1 MGFSVPA
8 EQVGIMFA
16 LMALGWIGYRVGW
29 FGQSAVKGMTNLLL
43 YLVSP
48 AVIIQA
54 FQRPFNAEQL
64 RSLGVAFLVDV
75 GALLTLAV
83 LAWLGFNRRFV
94 PDGAKRAALQ
104 FGTVYSNAGFIG
116 IPLTY
121 ALLGNDGVF
130 YAVTFIVVFTLFLWT
145 HGLALFGAVDE
156 PPRVR
161 LRRLILNPGILATIV
176 GLGLYV
182 ARISLPGPVLAVV
195 GYLGPM
201 NTPLSM
207 IVVGGS
213 LATFGLR
220 SMLGEPLAWLGAL
233 ARNLVA
239 PAIFIFIL
247 RLLPIDPVAR
257 LATLVALS
265 APVGASIVIF
275 AVRFEKDPRFPTTL
289 LCISTLL
296 SVVTI
301 PCLLAAAA
309 AWWG

>member
-16 LMALGWIGYRVGW
+16 LIALGWIGYRVGW

-48 AVIIQA
+48 AVIIRA
-54 FQRPFNAEQL
+54 FQRPFDAAQL
-64 RSLGVAFLVDV
+64 RSLGVAFVVDV
-75 GALLTLAV
+75 GVFLV
-83 LAWLGFNRRFV
+83 MVGLAWLGFNRRLV
-94 PDGAKRAALQ
+94 PEESKREALQ

-130 YAVTFIVVFTLFLWT
+130 YAVIFIAVFTLFLWT
-145 HGLALFGAVDE
+145 HGLALFGAAAE
-156 PPRVR
+156 PPLTR

-176 GLGLYV
+176 SLGLYV
-182 ARISLPGPVLAVV
+182 ARLALPAPVMSVLGYV
-195 GYLGPM
+195 GSM

-220 SMLGEPLAWLGAL
+220 SIFGEPLAWVGAV
-233 ARNLVA
+233 ARNVVI
-239 PAIFIFIL
+239 PVIFIFL
-247 RLLPIDPVAR
+247 LGLLPIDPVSR
-257 LATLVALS
+257 LATLVAIS

-275 AVRFEKDPRFPTTL
+275 ALRFEKDPRFPTTL

-296 SVVTI
+296 SLATI
-301 PCLLAAAA
+301 PALLAAAT